1 MAFFKLF
8 QGKEV
13 EDLGKVDALQKSFV
27 KTKVNVHK
35 LSLES
40 GDTGVGLNIV
50 SKGLLSY
57 SSFPISLDEDQAR
70 DLANKINKALAI
82 K

>member
-35 LSLES
+35 LSL
-40 GDTGVGLNIV
+40 
-50 SKGLLSY
+50 
-57 SSFPISLDEDQAR
+57 
-70 DLANKINKALAI
+70 
-82 K
+82 